1 MRRAWADG
9 KRLGKYENGYDWLYH
24 TARWKRRR
32 LHQLRKD
39 PLCAACLADNIIKE
53 ARVAHHVID
62 HHGDYQLFFSS
73 PLQSLCKKCHDNIR
87 EGSQVL
93 SYQRGCDVNGKPY
106 RTHPI
111 FIDHNKAKTG
121 GIKRL
126 DINAIKQRRCLFARI
141 SC

>member
-1 MRRAWADG
+1 
-9 KRLGKYENGYDWLYH
+9 
-24 TARWKRRR
+24 

-53 ARVAHHVID
+53 ARVAHHIID
-62 HHGDYQLFFSS
+62 HRGDYKLFFSS

-106 RTHPI
+106 RTTPI
-111 FIDHNKAKTG
+111 YIDNNKAKAG
-121 GIKRL
+121 GRKRL
-126 DINAIKQRRCLFARI
+126 DVNAFKQRRTVLARVSSDLFP
-141 SC
+141 SY